1 MAASVGGSGADA
13 AMQTIARVH
22 EDDRDLPARYRS
34 TGEAQKTEGMCVF
47 CVAVGL
53 LVLNCLVVLLR
64 IPGGGGDFGT
74 LVGATPGNTP
84 SCHKTCVKM

>member
-53 LVLNCLVVLLR
+53 LVL
-64 IPGGGGDFGT
+64 
-74 LVGATPGNTP
+74 
-84 SCHKTCVKM
+84 